1 MLRKLHKVTS
11 LQEAIKIPPP
21 RRRVCAPCKLAK
33 MRNLTSRKLA
43 KHKLEKLE
51 LVYLDIA
58 GPLPTSIRGNRV
70 FLQVVDSATR
80 RTWSLPLPSKDA
92 AIEALRQ

>member
-1 MLRKLHKVTS
+1 
-11 LQEAIKIPPP
+11 
-21 RRRVCAPCKLAK
+21 

-92 AIEALRQ
+92 AIEALRQWRKKEELQTRTKVKGVRSDNVPELKKIMDQ

>member
-1 MLRKLHKVTS
+1 MYRRFGHYGPDILRKLHKVTS

-21 RRRVCAPCKLAK
+21 RRRVYALYKLAK
-33 MRNLTSRKLA
+33 IRNLTSRKLA

-58 GPLPTSIRGNRV
+58 GPLLTSIRGNRV
-70 FLQVVDSATR
+70 FL
-80 RTWSLPLPSKDA
+80 
-92 AIEALRQ
+92 